1 MERMPILN
9 SAEATSVVLTYRP
22 RDCLLCND
30 GADQSGSGHKAV
42 KRPPTTV
49 PGRRVHAENSGR
61 LTRLKRNIEAIER
74 VGEPVTERLDEGF
87 LTGPARE
94 EREGLVARVEGAV
107 GLALTPGKHAG
118 CDVVGVGNHPH
129 GFDVDSD
136 LAPEGKRVDG
146 SCASASGHGFS
157 GIQCCGVP
165 HGRSCGGWVVQ
176 ISDWEGTRAPVS
188 VPVASTPH
196 TVCVHHVAAAAT

>member
-1 MERMPILN
+1 MERMPILT
-9 SAEATSVVLTYRP
+9 SAEATSVVLTFRP

-30 GADQSGSGHKAV
+30 GADQSRSGHKAV

-107 GLALTPGKHAG
+107 GLDPSDKPLAFFSCWTRKEAFIKALGDGLSHPLDRFDVSFEPGEPARILRVDSTPGDRCGWTLYSFVPGPGLIGAIVAQKAIPG
-118 CDVVGVGNHPH
+118 T
-129 GFDVDSD
+129 
-136 LAPEGKRVDG
+136 KRE
-146 SCASASGHGFS
+146 HN
-157 GIQCCGVP
+157 
-165 HGRSCGGWVVQ
+165 
-176 ISDWEGTRAPVS
+176 
-188 VPVASTPH
+188 
-196 TVCVHHVAAAAT
+196 

>member
-74 VGEPVTERLDEGF
+74 VESPSPSALMKASLRVPQEKK
-87 LTGPARE
+87 AR
-94 EREGLVARVEGAV
+94 GLLLGSRAR
-107 GLALTPGKHAG
+107 
-118 CDVVGVGNHPH
+118 
-129 GFDVDSD
+129 
-136 LAPEGKRVDG
+136 
-146 SCASASGHGFS
+146 
-157 GIQCCGVP
+157 
-165 HGRSCGGWVVQ
+165 
-176 ISDWEGTRAPVS
+176 
-188 VPVASTPH
+188 
-196 TVCVHHVAAAAT
+196 

>member
-9 SAEATSVVLTYRP
+9 SAEATSVVLTFRP

-30 GADQSGSGHKAV
+30 GADQSRSGHKAV

-74 VGEPVTERLDEGF
+74 VGGPVTESPEERL

-94 EREGLVARVEGAV
+94 EREGLVARVDGAV
-107 GLALTPGKHAG
+107 GLALTLGTHEG
-118 CDVVGVGNHPH
+118 GVLFGVG
-129 GFDVDSD
+129 
-136 LAPEGKRVDG
+136 
-146 SCASASGHGFS
+146 
-157 GIQCCGVP
+157 
-165 HGRSCGGWVVQ
+165 
-176 ISDWEGTRAPVS
+176 
-188 VPVASTPH
+188 
-196 TVCVHHVAAAAT
+196 

>member
-1 MERMPILN
+1 MDC
-9 SAEATSVVLTYRP
+9 RP
-22 RDCLLCND
+22 GYCT
-30 GADQSGSGHKAV
+30 ADQFPPWHKSLNP
-42 KRPPTTV
+42 PPTST
-49 PGRRVHAENSGR
+49 PGRLFHAENSGR

-136 LAPEGKRVDG
+136 LAPEGKRIDG
-146 SCASASGHGFS
+146 HVVAVRYAESQVRSRDTSRERRLAAFPVHQLDRVE
-157 GIQCCGVP
+157 I
-165 HGRSCGGWVVQ
+165 GR
-176 ISDWEGTRAPVS
+176 A
-188 VPVASTPH
+188 
-196 TVCVHHVAAAAT
+196 HV

>member
-9 SAEATSVVLTYRP
+9 SAEATSVVLTFRP

-107 GLALTPGKHAG
+107 GLALTPGNHAG
-118 CDVVGVGNHPH
+118 CD
-129 GFDVDSD
+129 
-136 LAPEGKRVDG
+136 VDG